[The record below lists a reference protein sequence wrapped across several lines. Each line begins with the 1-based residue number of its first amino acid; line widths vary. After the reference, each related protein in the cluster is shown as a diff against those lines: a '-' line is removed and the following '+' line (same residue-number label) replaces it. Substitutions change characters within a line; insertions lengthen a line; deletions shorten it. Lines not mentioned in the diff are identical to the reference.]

1 MVDANLATSAGGPVA
16 VEEAT
21 GDVDLAG
28 PVEVDGED
36 VTGTAPSVL
45 ADGDDRSER
54 SVADVCAAVAFDVQV
69 SARDAGGDA
78 VADCAGSSLA
88 RVDPILEIGR
98 ASWRDRGWK
107 SV

>member
-1 MVDANLATSAGGPVA
+1 MVDANLATSAWGPVA

-69 SARDAGGDA
+69 SARSAGGDQGR
-78 VADCAGSSLA
+78 DCEGSAFPTVVLTLSHYA
-88 RVDPILEIGR
+88 AHR
-98 ASWRDRGWK
+98 
-107 SV
+107 